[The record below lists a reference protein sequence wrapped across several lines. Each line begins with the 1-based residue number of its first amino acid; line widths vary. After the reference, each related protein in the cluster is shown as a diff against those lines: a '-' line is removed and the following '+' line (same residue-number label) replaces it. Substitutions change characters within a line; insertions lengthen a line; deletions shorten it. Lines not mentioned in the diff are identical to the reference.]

1 MMTLGERIAQ
11 LRREAGLSQEA
22 LAERMGVSRQ
32 AVSKWEKS
40 QSFPDTENLLALAAL
55 FGVSADELAGLRRG
69 EGQAE
74 AVSEPEPAAEP
85 ERPSRHRPAW
95 PWAVL
100 AALILLVSVSTWMI
114 PYGVLHWNTRR
125 PSPDGTV
132 NLPVEPEGTGR
143 EELERP
149 GVEDTGDFALIW
161 QGAEGWEFLR
171 AGEQT
176 GDFPFGTSLAPS
188 ELETVTDTDYRAVK
202 LHEVSCG
209 ALRLR
214 YTVNS
219 EDSSSYVTELS
230 TITPGY
236 ETARGIQVGSSEAS
250 VLSEYGDGLVYC
262 LKDSGS
268 VLCRHDYCY
277 AYSPEDAFGT
287 AVLLYIDGGTVSGL
301 TVRAGDDM
309 GSEAFQVDH
318 TFIFPVVSGK
328 VDFTGREEPE
338 REDADATRAVYIAM
352 NALLTD
358 RNLSAEEEYR
368 HRQTVYEGLPTLDWP
383 AFAAL
388 GPAGEDTETM
398 QSLLQYLESQPL
410 LSTHEISGLQ
420 GGAFQVDGWYATWY
434 SILLGRAFLAAPEQY
449 VRCMADSGRSD
460 EENRDLAGITACGC
474 EEGQILAEAAE
485 TARELL
491 FHSGALRTRQEELC
505 AREIYEKIEE
515 LTGTNG

>member
-1 MMTLGERIAQ
+1 MMTLGEHIAK
-11 LRREAGLSQEA
+11 LRREAGLSQEG
-22 LAERMGVSRQ
+22 LAEQMGVSRQ
-32 AVSKWEKS
+32 AVSKWEKGLS
-40 QSFPDTENLLALAAL
+40 YPDTENLLALAAL
-55 FGVSADELAGLRRG
+55 FGVSADHLAGLRR
-69 EGQAE
+69 EEEQSRAE
-74 AVSEPEPAAEP
+74 MEEETAALPEPP
-85 ERPSRHRPAW
+85 RQRRRVW
-95 PWAVL
+95 PYVLLAAVL
-100 AALILLVSVSTWMI
+100 LSAVIGLGPYLAFMLNIKMPSIDNPVTVPAETEKPAAADI
-114 PYGVLHWNTRR
+114 G
-125 PSPDGTV
+125 
-132 NLPVEPEGTGR
+132 E
-143 EELERP
+143 
-149 GVEDTGDFALIW
+149 FALIW
-161 QGAEGWEFLR
+161 QGKEGWEFLR

-236 ETARGIQVGSSEAS
+236 ETARGIEVGSSEAS

-318 TFIFPVVSGK
+318 TFIFPVVNGK